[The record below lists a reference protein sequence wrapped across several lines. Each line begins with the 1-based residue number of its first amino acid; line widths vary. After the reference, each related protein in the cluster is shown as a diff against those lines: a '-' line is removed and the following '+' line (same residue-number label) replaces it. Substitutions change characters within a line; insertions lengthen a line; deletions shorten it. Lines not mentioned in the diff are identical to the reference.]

1 MQRLIFV
8 GLAGM
13 LLVAGTLLCVLSG
26 LLAVRVSTASPAVL
40 LPLTLNATPARVAA
54 AALSATATATP
65 TRRPTR
71 TPAPTATRTTTSTPT
86 VPRLPTATLAPN
98 LPTATP
104 CNTPTRTPIP
114 SPTSTPL
121 PSGDSEFFSSE
132 FQSAA
137 MNAKMAF
144 QIYLPPG
151 YRDSDRRYPVLYLLH
166 GWGGDFG
173 EFGWYNTQSTADEL
187 MRDGEIPPMIIVT
200 PEGDKS
206 YWFNH
211 FQGPPW
217 GDYVAN
223 DLVQYID
230 GNYRTIP
237 KRESRAIGGLSMGAL
252 GAMQLTL
259 NHPDLFTIVGLRS
272 PTFRRIGDPDVPAFF
287 GDAEYYKFYDPFD
300 LVERTGA
307 RLPAYTYVIIGQ
319 DDIWLG
325 RIHDF
330 LHLLDQH
337 KSPYELHVYPG
348 EHDAAFFGSR
358 LDEDLRFYGAH
369 ISIEP

>member
-1 MQRLIFV
+1 MQRLLVI
-8 GLAGM
+8 GLAS
-13 LLVAGTLLCVLSG
+13 LLLIAGGLLC
-26 LLAVRVSTASPAVL
+26 LLGSFLFVRVSMGAPAVL
-40 LPLTLNATPARVAA
+40 LPFVATSTPDAIAGRIP
-54 AALSATATATP
+54 TATRTP
-65 TRRPTR
+65 TRRPTATTQPTATETATVTATVPR
-71 TPAPTATRTTTSTPT
+71 TPTATFLPNAPTLTPTNTPTHTPTPAPS
-86 VPRLPTATLAPN
+86 ATL
-98 LPTATP
+98 LPA
-104 CNTPTRTPIP
+104 
-114 SPTSTPL
+114 
-121 PSGDSEFFSSE
+121 GDSEFFSSE

-151 YRDSDRRYPVLYLLH
+151 YRDSNRRFAALYLLH

-173 EFGWYNTQSTADEL
+173 EWGWYDTQGIADGM
-187 MRDGEIPPMIIVT
+187 MRSGEIPPFIIVT
-200 PEGDKS
+200 PEGDKA

-230 GNYRTIP
+230 GNFRTIQ

-252 GAMQLTL
+252 GAIQLTL
-259 NHPDLFTIVGLRS
+259 NHAELFSIVGLRS
-272 PTFRRIGDPDVPAFF
+272 PTLRRIGDPDVPAFF

-300 LVERTGA
+300 LIERAGA
-307 RLPAYTYVIIGQ
+307 VLPDYTYVTIGQ
-319 DDIWLG
+319 DDIWLE
-325 RIHDF
+325 RTYDF
-330 LHLLDQH
+330 LRLLEKH

-369 ISIEP
+369 ISTEP